1 VPATLSMLIN
11 YSIVTLGFLSAM
23 AAVGIEVSQFAII
36 FGALGVGIGFGLQN
50 IVNNFISGLIL
61 VFERPVKIGDTIEVG
76 TMIGEVRRIGIRSS
90 TVRTYDGAEVIV
102 PNGNLISAEVINWT
116 LSDRIRRIKIPV
128 GVAYGTDPQKVL
140 DLLAGVAKDSKDV
153 LSFPEPHALFLGFGA
168 SSLDFELRFWTANFE
183 HWMRVASQITVG
195 VNTALAEA
203 GIQIPFPQRD
213 LHLRS
218 LEPAVEQ
225 ALSGTKRQEAPP

>member
-1 VPATLSMLIN
+1 MLIN
-11 YSIVTLGFLSAM
+11 YTILTLGFLSAM
-23 AAVGIEVSQFAII
+23 AVAGIEVSQFAII

-90 TVRTYDGAEVIV
+90 TVRTFDGAEVIV

-116 LSDRIRRIKIPV
+116 LSDRIRRIKV
-128 GVAYGTDPQKVL
+128 AAGVAYGTDPQKVIDIL
-140 DLLAGVAKDSKDV
+140 VKVAKESDDI
-153 LSFPEPHALFLGFGA
+153 LGFPEPNALFKGFGA
-168 SSLDFELRFWTANFE
+168 SSLDFELRAWTANFDR
-183 HWMRVASQITVG
+183 WMRVASQITVD
-195 VNTALAEA
+195 VNRELVEA
-203 GIQIPFPQRD
+203 GIEIPFPQRD

-218 LEPAVEQ
+218 VEPSAGR
-225 ALSGTKRQEAPP
+225 ALSGAQGPEASPEER